1 MKKAL
6 IAAMILMALTAQ
18 AQAERWSAAGILTT
32 KIKGVPAKTEFF
44 ELDGFDS
51 SDLCWATVK
60 KYSHTNEY
68 IGEGGTNDKVPEV
81 QWNYDGD
88 CFLKAK

>member
-1 MKKAL
+1 MKKL
-6 IAAMILMALTAQ
+6 MIAAVLMMFVGA

-51 SDLCWATVK
+51 YELCWATVK